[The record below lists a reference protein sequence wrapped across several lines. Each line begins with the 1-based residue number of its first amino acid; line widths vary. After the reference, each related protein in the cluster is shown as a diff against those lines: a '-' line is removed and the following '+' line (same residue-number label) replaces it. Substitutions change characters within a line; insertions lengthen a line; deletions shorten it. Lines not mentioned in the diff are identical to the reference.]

1 MLVSVSDVFTPR
13 GSVDSELF
21 NVLFF
26 DQLRRT
32 IERFSFLVQEL
43 FHRSFRSNRW
53 RQRWTGHLSESV
65 LGLQSKKRGLNRQ
78 EKKKKIV
85 YR

>member
-43 FHRSFRSNRW
+43 F
-53 RQRWTGHLSESV
+53 
-65 LGLQSKKRGLNRQ
+65 QSKKRGLNRQ